1 MKTPQ
6 FLCLLFFTTPFSEP
20 SFTWEL
26 RRHKEMGVEHASGT
40 GPYMALKALRMGLLF
55 KVNKQ
60 QTRKWKGLWNSIT
73 HAIEKLNGTLSTANL
88 VYLICFLHLCNSSY
102 CFSCSFFLF
111 FIPFL
116 FLSFSLFPFVLLF
129 CFQNGRESDFKVSLL
144 VYYYWASL

>member
-6 FLCLLFFTTPFSEP
+6 PLCLLFFTTPFSEP

-26 RRHKEMGVEHASGT
+26 RRHKELGVEHASGT

-73 HAIEKLNGTLSTANL
+73 HAIVKLNGTLSTANL

-102 CFSCSFFLF
+102 WLFLF
-111 FIPFL
+111 FFFFLPFL
-116 FLSFSLFPFVLLF
+116 FLSFSLLLLPAAPPLF
-129 CFQNGRESDFKVSLL
+129 CFSVSKTVGRVILML
-144 VYYYWASL
+144 AC